1 MRNRFTSELL
11 FASQL
16 LRQGKQMLHISQ
28 LLGHKNVA
36 ETSDTYA
43 HLYPEDLS
51 NAILDLDATLGRI
64 KPGISKKFGTAS

>member
-1 MRNRFTSELL
+1 
-11 FASQL
+11 
-16 LRQGKQMLHISQ
+16 MLHISQ